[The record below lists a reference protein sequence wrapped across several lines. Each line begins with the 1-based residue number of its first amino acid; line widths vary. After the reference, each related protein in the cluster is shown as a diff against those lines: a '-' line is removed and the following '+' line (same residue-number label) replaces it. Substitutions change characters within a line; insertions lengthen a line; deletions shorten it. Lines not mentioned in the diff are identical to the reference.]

1 MDTATGVVATDV
13 QRKERSKWQ
22 GIKSSHERLK
32 DFLTNR
38 RWLLYGISFLLGRAI
53 ILSTLSPFAL
63 AFLATILF
71 SDRKR
76 SFNVMVFLILG
87 AFSHS
92 VTHGLLIAL
101 SIGLF
106 ILCIRLFFRKDLKL
120 IYLMSFVF
128 FSLASSRLFF
138 YSLKGQLTAY
148 EWMIIAVEG
157 LLGILLLLIFM
168 QSIPLLFTY
177 QYKRSLKNE
186 EIICIIILFATIIT
200 GMVGWNLYGIAVEHV
215 FSRYF
220 VLSLAFVGGAAIGS
234 TVGVVTGLILSLAY
248 VTDVHQMSLLA
259 IIGLLGGL
267 LKDSKRIF
275 VSASIM
281 VGTGLVGVY
290 GDVETLTPALIESAL
305 AASLFLLTPI
315 TLFKKVSRYVPGT
328 TEHTQEQDQY
338 LQKVRH
344 VTAERVEQFSNVF
357 SALSNSFIEADRGR
371 TQEDVNRRTTDYF
384 LSYVTEKT
392 CQNCFRKTHCWQD
405 HFQRTYSTME
415 RIKDYLVRGEPLPH
429 ELTYQLDSFCVK
441 SNSVLTTMDEQIEFF
456 DLHEKLKRQLVESK
470 QLVADQL
477 QGVSDVMNNFADEMM
492 KEREHHEQ
500 QEVEITEALK
510 QLGIELEKLDIYQL
524 DPGSVDIEMTASF
537 FTYRGEGPK
546 LIAPTL
552 SHILNELIVVKD
564 EEISPFPN
572 GQCKFTFTSAK
583 KFVVETGVA
592 HAAKGGGLVS
602 GDSYDVLEIDAS
614 KCALAI
620 SDGMGSGRRAYEE
633 SHETLRLLQQILKT
647 GIPESVAIQSINS
660 ILSLRTTEEM
670 FATLDLSVI
679 NLHNAHARFLKI
691 GSSPSFIKRDDELIH
706 VKASNLP
713 IGIVNDFDVDIVNKQ
728 LQPGDI
734 LFMMSDGVF
743 DGPENVVNQEQWFK
757 RKIFELETNE
767 PQEMAD
773 LILEEV
779 IRSQSGD
786 IKDDMTL
793 LVAQIN
799 KNKPK
804 WSTIPLYNQE
814 ASM

>member
-1 MDTATGVVATDV
+1 MDAAPGIVVKDV
-13 QRKERSKWQ
+13 QGKEKSKWQ
-22 GIKSSHERLK
+22 RIRNSHERLQR
-32 DFLTNR
+32 FLLNR
-38 RWLLYGISFLLGRAI
+38 RWLLYGVSFLLGRAI
-53 ILSTLSPFAL
+53 ILSTLAPFAL
-63 AFLATILF
+63 AFLATILV

-76 SFNVMVFLILG
+76 AFKVMLFLMLG
-87 AFSHS
+87 AFSYS
-92 VTHGLLIAL
+92 VFHGLLITL
-101 SIGLF
+101 SISIF
-106 ILCIRLFFRKDLKL
+106 AICIRLFYRTNLKL
-120 IYLMSFVF
+120 IYLIGFVLI
-128 FSLASSRLFF
+128 SIVSSRLFF

-148 EWMIIAVEG
+148 EWAMITVEG
-157 LLGILLLLIFM
+157 LLSVLLLLIFM
-168 QSIPLLFTY
+168 QSIPLLFTD

-186 EIICIIILFATIIT
+186 EIICLIILFATIIT
-200 GMVGWNLYGIAVEHV
+200 GMIGWNFYGIAVEHV

-259 IIGLLGGL
+259 VIGLLGGL
-267 LKDSKRIF
+267 LKDSKRPI
-275 VSASIM
+275 VSASIL
-281 VGTGLVGVY
+281 VGTGLVSVHGN
-290 GDVETLTPALIESAL
+290 VEMITSALIESGI
-305 AASLFLLTPI
+305 AAGLFMLTPI
-315 TLFKKVSRYVPGT
+315 LLFKQISRYIPGT
-328 TEHTQEQDQY
+328 SEHTQEQEQY
-338 LQKVRH
+338 LQKIRH

-357 SALSNSFIEADRGR
+357 SALSNSFLSADTDEAH
-371 TQEDVNRRTTDYF
+371 EDVNRRTTDYF

-392 CQNCFRKTHCWQD
+392 CQNCFRKSNCWQEN
-405 HFQRTYSTME
+405 FQRTYSTME
-415 RIKDYLVRGEPLPH
+415 RIMDHLVRGELLPH
-429 ELTYQLDSFCVK
+429 ELTYQLENFCVK
-441 SNSVLTTMDEQIEFF
+441 SNKVLTTMDEQVDFF

-470 QLVADQL
+470 QLVAEQL
-477 QGVSDVMNNFADEMM
+477 RGVSDVMNNFAHEMM

-500 QEVEITEALK
+500 QEVEISKALK
-510 QLGIELEKLDIYQL
+510 ALGIELEKLDIYQL
-524 DPGSVDIEMTASF
+524 DKGSVDIEMSASF

-564 EEISPFPN
+564 EKISPFPN
-572 GQCKFTFTSAK
+572 GLCKFTFASAK
-583 KFVVETGVA
+583 KFAVEAGVA

-602 GDSYDVLEIDAS
+602 GDSYDLLEIDAS
-614 KCALAI
+614 KYALAI

-633 SHETLRLLQQILKT
+633 SNETLQLLQQILKT

-679 NLHNAHARFLKI
+679 NLHNANARFLKI

-706 VKASNLP
+706 VRASNLP

-743 DGPENVVNQEQWFK
+743 DGPENVVNPEQWFK
-757 RKIFELETNE
+757 RKIFELKTNE

-779 IRSQSGD
+779 IRTQSGD

-804 WSTIPLYNQE
+804 WSTIPLYNME
-814 ASM
+814 A